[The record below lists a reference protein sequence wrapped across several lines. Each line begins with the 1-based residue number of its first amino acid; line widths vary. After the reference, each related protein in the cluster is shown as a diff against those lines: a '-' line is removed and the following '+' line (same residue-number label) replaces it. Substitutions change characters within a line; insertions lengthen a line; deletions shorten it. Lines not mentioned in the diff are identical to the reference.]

1 MILSVKCLNK
11 KLLFILIISICQ
23 FNNSFAQD
31 IKESLILKDQIS
43 KLQVEL
49 TEQKALTTNLFE
61 KIDDLIKDQNQLI
74 LQFTETSKA
83 IKNISQGTQFDQINK
98 FKDAFLL
105 SKDGKKIGLIDYDLK
120 FYEYYSGN
128 LIGWIKPDT
137 NELVRNYD
145 NSVVGIIENDFV
157 LDETG
162 HVIGSIERS
171 ENLRWDREKF
181 YAQVQKTPVSQ
192 YFIRLEN
199 PKSFNLSTFR
209 YSDWS
214 NQKLEDI
221 LFFSDKKI
229 QKLK

>member
-11 KLLFILIISICQ
+11 KTLFILIIFICQ

-49 TEQKALTTNLFE
+49 TEQKVLTTSLLE
-61 KIDDLIKDQNQLI
+61 KIDVLIKDQNQLI
-74 LQFTETSKA
+74 LQFTEASKA
-83 IKNISQGTQFDQINK
+83 IKNISQGTQLNQKDK

-105 SKDGKKIGLIDYDLK
+105 SKDGKKIAFVDYDLK
-120 FYEYYSGN
+120 LYEYYGGN

-137 NELVRNYD
+137 NEIVRDYD
-145 NSVVGIIENDFV
+145 NSIIAIIENDFV

-162 HVIGSIERS
+162 HAIGSIERS
-171 ENLRWDREKF
+171 ENMKWDREKF
-181 YAQVQKTPVSQ
+181 YAQVQKTPISQ

-199 PKSFNLSTFR
+199 PKPFNLSTFR

-214 NQKLEDI
+214 AQKLEDI
-221 LFFSDKKI
+221 LYFSEKKI